1 MLRWILIG
9 AAALVG
15 IIVIFVIVT
24 WSNLDSIIETAVEKY
39 GSDVTRVQV
48 SLDEASI
55 DPVSGEGALSGLTV
69 GNPAGFETDNA
80 FSLGQ
85 IKVGLDTSSL
95 TEDTIVIREIVIT
108 RPQVTYEY
116 GTDGSNVAA
125 IQSNVDAFM
134 AQQSGGESAGG
145 EGPKVIV
152 ENIYIRGG
160 EVKVSATIFEGKTFD
175 TSIPDIHLADIGKGG
190 GATPGELVDKMIS
203 AIGDAASAAVADLDL
218 DLDSAVGA
226 VKDTASDVV
235 DSVSD
240 TADDATDMVKEKA
253 GDFGD
258 AIGDMIGN

>member
-1 MLRWILIG
+1 M
-9 AAALVG
+9 
-15 IIVIFVIVT
+15 
-24 WSNLDSIIETAVEKY
+24 
-39 GSDVTRVQV
+39 
-48 SLDEASI
+48 
-55 DPVSGEGALSGLTV
+55 
-69 GNPAGFETDNA
+69 
-80 FSLGQ
+80 GQ

-108 RPQVTYEY
+108 RPQITYEY

-134 AQQSGGESAGG
+134 AQQGGGESAGG

-190 GATPGELVDKMIS
+190 GAPSGELVDKMIS

-226 VKDTASDVV
+226 VKDAASDVV

-253 GDFGD
+253 GYFGD